1 MTLTHESWIVNE
13 LEKLTSRKRENVCS
27 RPPSNLMDNKELWG
41 RALVDIELE
50 VSKANF
56 STWFRNTNILKQEVG
71 TVFVS
76 VQNEFVRDWLSNKY
90 HSTILR
96 VLRNVSP
103 DVRNVEYVITKNDS
117 SEQDISMTKKDVFSP
132 FNTALPLQD
141 TYVGKEDG
149 LNPRYVFDSFIIGP
163 FNELAYAASQAVQ
176 KKPGTMYNPLFIYG
190 STGYGKTHI
199 IQALGNGL
207 KKQNPGWKIQ
217 YVSSEKFSMDYVTSL
232 QNNRVNEVKE
242 RYRKYDVLIM
252 DDIQFLVGKD
262 KTQEELFHL
271 YNVLYEHNKQIIFS
285 SDRHPN
291 YINGLEDRLKSRFG
305 SGMIVEITMPEYESR
320 LAILREKMKQ
330 QQMTISDEV
339 VQYIAETIQ
348 SSIRELEGTLNLV
361 ACQAQVKSKTLTI
374 NEVKTLIK
382 NNSKPIKPVSIKDV
396 VRTITTFYN
405 IDEHVIYEKTRR
417 KEIVKPRQVLMYIL
431 REDFNISYPLIG
443 QKLGGRDHTTVIH
456 SCEKI
461 KGDIKT
467 DMLLVQEIEQI
478 RALF

>member
-1 MTLTHESWIVNE
+1 
-13 LEKLTSRKRENVCS
+13 
-27 RPPSNLMDNKELWG
+27 MDNKELWDK
-41 RALVDIELE
+41 ALVDIELE

-56 STWFRNTNILKQEVG
+56 STWFRNTHIMKQEEG
-71 TVFVS
+71 AVFVG

-96 VLRNVSP
+96 ILRNVSP
-103 DVRNVEYVITKNDS
+103 DVRSVEYVITKNDG
-117 SEQDISMTKKDVFSP
+117 SEKNVSVVKKDVFSP
-132 FNTALPLQD
+132 FSAELPLQD

-149 LNPRYVFDSFIIGP
+149 LNPRYVFDSFVIGP
-163 FNELAYAASQAVQ
+163 FNELAYAAAQAVL
-176 KKPGTMYNPLFIYG
+176 KKPGIMYNPLFIYG
-190 STGYGKTHI
+190 STGYGKTHL

-207 KKQNPGWKIQ
+207 KKQNPGKKVQ
-217 YVSSEKFSMDYVTSL
+217 YVSSEKFSTDYVTSL
-232 QNNRVNEVKE
+232 GNNRVNEFKE
-242 RYRKYDVLIM
+242 KYRKYDIIIM

-271 YNVLYEHNKQIIFS
+271 YNSLYENNKQIIFS
-285 SDRHPN
+285 SDKHPN

-330 QQMTISDEV
+330 QQVIVPDEII
-339 VQYIAETIQ
+339 QYVAENIQ

-361 ACQAQVKSKTLTI
+361 VCQAQLKSKTLSL

-382 NNSKPIKPVSIKDV
+382 NNAKPIKPVSIKDIV
-396 VRTITTFYN
+396 KTVTTFYN
-405 IDEHVIYEKTRR
+405 IDERVIFEKTRR
-417 KEIVKPRQVLMYIL
+417 KEVVKPRQVLMYLL

-461 KGDIKT
+461 KVDIKT
-467 DMLLVQEIEQI
+467 DMVLVQEIEQI

>member
-1 MTLTHESWIVNE
+1 
-13 LEKLTSRKRENVCS
+13 
-27 RPPSNLMDNKELWG
+27 MDNKELWDK
-41 RALVDIELE
+41 ALVDIELE

-56 STWFRNTNILKQEVG
+56 STWFRNTHIMKQEEG
-71 TVFVS
+71 AVFVG

-96 VLRNVSP
+96 ILRNVSP
-103 DVRNVEYVITKNDS
+103 DVRSVEYVITKNDG
-117 SEQDISMTKKDVFSP
+117 SEKNVSVVKKDVFSP
-132 FNTALPLQD
+132 FSAELPLQD

-149 LNPRYVFDSFIIGP
+149 LNPRYVFDSFVIGP
-163 FNELAYAASQAVQ
+163 FNELAYAAAQAVL
-176 KKPGTMYNPLFIYG
+176 KKPGIMYNPLFIYG
-190 STGYGKTHI
+190 STGYGKTHL

-207 KKQNPGWKIQ
+207 KKQNPGKKVQ
-217 YVSSEKFSMDYVTSL
+217 YVSSEKFSTDYVTSL
-232 QNNRVNEVKE
+232 GNNRVNEFKE
-242 RYRKYDVLIM
+242 KYRKYDIIIM
-252 DDIQFLVGKD
+252 EDIQFLVGKD

-271 YNVLYEHNKQIIFS
+271 YNSLYENNKQIIFS
-285 SDRHPN
+285 SDKHPN

-330 QQMTISDEV
+330 QQVIVPDEII
-339 VQYIAETIQ
+339 QYVAENIQ

-361 ACQAQVKSKTLTI
+361 VCQAQLKSKTLSL

-382 NNSKPIKPVSIKDV
+382 NNAKPIKPVSIKDIV
-396 VRTITTFYN
+396 KTVTTFYN
-405 IDEHVIYEKTRR
+405 IDERVIFEKTRR
-417 KEIVKPRQVLMYIL
+417 KEVVKPRQVLMYLL

-461 KGDIKT
+461 KVDIKT
-467 DMLLVQEIEQI
+467 DMVLVQEIEQI

>member
-1 MTLTHESWIVNE
+1 
-13 LEKLTSRKRENVCS
+13 
-27 RPPSNLMDNKELWG
+27 MDNKELWEK
-41 RALVDIELE
+41 ALIDIELE

-56 STWFRNTNILKQEVG
+56 STWFKNTHIVKQEAG
-71 TVFVS
+71 TAYVS

-96 VLRNVSP
+96 ILRNTSP
-103 DVRNVEYVITKNDS
+103 DIRSVEYLITRNDK
-117 SEQDISMTKKDVFSP
+117 EGRGVPAIKKDIFSP
-132 FNTALPLQD
+132 FGTELPLQD
-141 TYVGKEDG
+141 IYVSKEDG
-149 LNPRYVFDSFIIGP
+149 LNPRYIFDSFVIGP
-163 FNELAYAASQAVQ
+163 FNELAYAAAQAVL
-176 KKPGTMYNPLFIYG
+176 KKPGIMYNPLFIYG
-190 STGYGKTHI
+190 ATGYGKTHL

-207 KKQNPGWKIQ
+207 KKQSLEKKIQ
-217 YVSSEKFSMDYVTSL
+217 YVSSEKFSTDYVTSL
-232 QNNRVNEVKE
+232 GNNRINEFKE
-242 RYRKYDVLIM
+242 KYRRYDVLIM

-271 YNVLYEHNKQIIFS
+271 YNALYENNKQIIFS
-285 SDRHPN
+285 SDKHPN

-320 LAILREKMKQ
+320 LAILREKLKQ
-330 QQMTISDEV
+330 QQAIIPDEI

-348 SSIRELEGTLNLV
+348 ASIRELEGTLNLV
-361 ACQAQVKSKTLTI
+361 ICQAQLKSKTLSL

-382 NNSKPIKPVSIKDV
+382 NNAKPTKPVSIKDIV
-396 VRTITTFYN
+396 KTVTTFYN
-405 IDEHVIYEKTRR
+405 LDERVIYEKTRR
-417 KEIVKPRQVLMYIL
+417 KEVVKPRQVLMYIL

-461 KGDIKT
+461 KVDIKT